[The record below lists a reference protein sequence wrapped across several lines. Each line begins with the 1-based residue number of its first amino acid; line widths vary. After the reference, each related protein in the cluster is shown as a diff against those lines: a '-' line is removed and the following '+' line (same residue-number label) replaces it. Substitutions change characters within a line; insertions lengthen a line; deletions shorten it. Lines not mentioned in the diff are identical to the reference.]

1 MKTQSAISIQQSAI
15 AALLLLIFFTFSLSQ
30 LVSTSPTFDEGFY
43 ILRGYAFFRT
53 GHLIPLGHPPFAQTL
68 SALGVMLEPDLPDP
82 RTLDGWSTDKY
93 DDASRDL
100 LWQRRLNATRIVF
113 LARFPILLIGL
124 IVGAIT
130 FKWAK
135 ELFGWKSGLAAL
147 ALHALSPNLLA
158 HAALATTDL
167 PVAAFYFFTLY
178 FFYRLTKD
186 PLTSDFRDFKNL
198 GSLLRPALVGI
209 SFGLALAS
217 KFSALL
223 LFPTLGVITF
233 IQLIRHADLMNK
245 QDVSFRG
252 AFSATRNL
260 FWGFW
265 ILGFGVFILWSTYF
279 FSPSFTHYFSELTHL
294 NQLAS
299 EGHNAYLLGEIST
312 MGWWY
317 YHL

>member
-1 MKTQSAISIQQSAI
+1 M
-15 AALLLLIFFTFSLSQ
+15 LLLIFFSLSLSQ

-68 SALGVMLEPDLPDP
+68 SALGVMLEPNLPDP
-82 RTLDGWSTDKY
+82 RTLDGWATDKY

-100 LWQRRLNATRIVF
+100 LWQRGLNATRIVF

-135 ELFGWKSGLAAL
+135 DLFGRGSGIAAL

-186 PLTSDFRDFKNL
+186 FRDYKNL
-198 GSLLRPALVGI
+198 GSLLNATLVGI
-209 SFGLALAS
+209 SLGLALAS

-223 LFPTLGVITF
+223 LLPTLILIQF
-233 IQLIRHADLMNK
+233 IHHVALMSR
-245 QDVSFRG
+245 QGMSFR
-252 AFSATRNL
+252 
-260 FWGFW
+260 
-265 ILGFGVFILWSTYF
+265 
-279 FSPSFTHYFSELTHL
+279 
-294 NQLAS
+294 
-299 EGHNAYLLGEIST
+299 
-312 MGWWY
+312 
-317 YHL
+317 